1 VSPRSQARYPIGFE
15 VAIGSEVLTLQ
26 PLMEDQEIDA
36 RMSTGGFYWEGAVE
50 VTAGGKRMGR
60 GYLELTGYAGKLKL

>member
-1 VSPRSQARYPIGFE
+1 VSPRSQARYPISIE

-36 RMSTGGFYWEGAVE
+36 RMSTGGFDWEGAV
-50 VTAGGKRMGR
+50 VVAAGGRRVGR